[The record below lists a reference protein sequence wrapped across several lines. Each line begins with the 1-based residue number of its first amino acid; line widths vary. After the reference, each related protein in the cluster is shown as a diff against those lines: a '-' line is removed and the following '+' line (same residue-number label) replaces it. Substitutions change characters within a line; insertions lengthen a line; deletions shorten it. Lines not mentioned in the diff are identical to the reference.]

1 MTNQITSLKKNPYSE
16 LTEFSKK
23 KGKLILSQTVIDQIK
38 YLCSKMPLVEW
49 SGVLYHTSEGD
60 LQNPEQFTC
69 KAEYI
74 LLLDKGTSGYTE
86 YDFSSPSFTEAL
98 MEKPELMEWSMSHI
112 HSHNNMA
119 VFFSG
124 TDNEEL
130 TDNAPNYNYYLS
142 LIVNN
147 KNEYCARIAFIGE
160 IEGRTI
166 KFKDRHG
173 VEQMISSPNKQVTF
187 YYEMEIFAESS
198 NLIDDF
204 FVRQYEKVIAV
215 KPIQTFPTLNDKR
228 WDDNYENYGI
238 GYNKSFT
245 QNSYK
250 QGKLFDEKNKERTE
264 DPLTWDSQ
272 AVNFIKRLI
281 DINYTIEDM
290 PFYFNYNQE
299 YSSPL
304 HGYLDNLIPKN
315 KGKFKNNKEVKE
327 FIEIR
332 INNAHD
338 IFEFFSI
345 TSDDYDDTS
354 NLNDVWL
361 DCVNFLKVGSFRNH
375 PTTKL
380 IIEEM
385 DKWVWE

>member
-119 VFFSG
+119 VFFSA

-204 FVRQYEKVIAV
+204 FVRQYEKVIAA
-215 KPIQTFPTLNDKR
+215 KPVQTFPTLNNT
-228 WDDNYENYGI
+228 WNDNYDTY

-245 QNSYK
+245 QNNYK

-264 DPLTWDSQ
+264 DQLTWDSQ

-304 HGYLDNLIPKN
+304 HGYLDSLIPKN

-345 TSDDYDDTS
+345 TSDDYDNTS
-354 NLNDVWL
+354 NLNDIWI
-361 DCVNFLKVGSFRNH
+361 DCINFLKVSSFRNH

>member
-119 VFFSG
+119 VFFSA

-204 FVRQYEKVIAV
+204 FVRQYEKVIAA
-215 KPIQTFPTLNDKR
+215 KPVQTFPTLNNT
-228 WDDNYENYGI
+228 WNDNYDTY

-245 QNSYK
+245 QNNYK

-264 DPLTWDSQ
+264 DKLTWDSQ

-304 HGYLDNLIPKN
+304 HGYLDSLIPKN

-345 TSDDYDDTS
+345 TSDDYDNTS
-354 NLNDVWL
+354 NLNDIWI
-361 DCVNFLKVGSFRNH
+361 DCINFLKVSSFRNH

>member
-1 MTNQITSLKKNPYSE
+1 MTNQTISLKKNPYSE

-166 KFKDRHG
+166 KFKDRYG

-187 YYEMEIFAESS
+187 YYEMEIFAEKS

-204 FVRQYEKVIAV
+204 FIKQYEKVIEV
-215 KPIQTFPTLNDKR
+215 KPIETFSR
-228 WDDNYENYGI
+228 YGNFFSKEDFD
-238 GYNKSFT
+238 YNASYSKNKQSH
-245 QNSYK
+245 YK
-250 QGKLFDEKNKERTE
+250 QGNLFSEKNKERSE
-264 DPLTWDSQ
+264 NQLTWDSQ

-281 DINYTIEDM
+281 DVNYEIKDISL
-290 PFYFNYNQE
+290 YFIYNQD

-304 HGYLDNLIPKN
+304 HNYLDDLIPKN
-315 KGKFKNNKEVKE
+315 KGHFKNNKEVKE
-327 FIEIR
+327 FIEVR
-332 INNAHD
+332 LNNAD
-338 IFEFFSI
+338 EIFEYFAIS
-345 TSDDYDDTS
+345 SDDYDNTS
-354 NLNDVWL
+354 SLNDVWT
-361 DCVNFLKVGSFRNH
+361 DSVNFLKVSSFKNH

-385 DKWVWE
+385 DKWVWQ

>member
-119 VFFSG
+119 VFFSA

-204 FVRQYEKVIAV
+204 FVRQYKKVIAA
-215 KPIQTFPTLNDKR
+215 KPVQTFPTLNNKA

-245 QNSYK
+245 QNNYK

-264 DPLTWDSQ
+264 DQLTWDSQ

-304 HGYLDNLIPKN
+304 HGYLDSLIPKN

-345 TSDDYDDTS
+345 TSDDYDNTS
-354 NLNDVWL
+354 NLNDIWI
-361 DCVNFLKVGSFRNH
+361 DCINFLKVSSFRNH

>member
-119 VFFSG
+119 VFFSA

-204 FVRQYEKVIAV
+204 FVRQYEKVIAA
-215 KPIQTFPTLNDKR
+215 KPVQTFLTLNNT
-228 WDDNYENYGI
+228 WNDNYDTY

-245 QNSYK
+245 QNNYK

-264 DPLTWDSQ
+264 DKLTWDSQ

-304 HGYLDNLIPKN
+304 HGYLDSLIPKN

-345 TSDDYDDTS
+345 TSDDYDNTS
-354 NLNDVWL
+354 NLNDIWI
-361 DCVNFLKVGSFRNH
+361 DCINFLKVSSFRNH

>member
-1 MTNQITSLKKNPYSE
+1 MINQTTSLKKNPYSE

-23 KGKLILSQTVIDQIK
+23 KGKLILSQTVVDQIK
-38 YLCSKMPLVEW
+38 YLCSKMPSVEW

-98 MEKPELMEWSMSHI
+98 MEKPELMDWSMSHI

-147 KNEYCARIAFIGE
+147 KNEYCARIAFIGD

-166 KFKDRHG
+166 KFKDRYG
-173 VEQMISSPNKQVTF
+173 VEQIISSPNKQVTF
-187 YYEMEIFAESS
+187 YYEMEIFAE
-198 NLIDDF
+198 NQANVDDF
-204 FVRQYEKVIAV
+204 FVKQYEKVIAS
-215 KPIQTFPTLNDKR
+215 KPVQTFPT
-228 WDDNYENYGI
+228 NYINV
-238 GYNKSFT
+238 GYNARYGSYIE
-245 QNSYK
+245 NDYK
-250 QGKLFDEKNKERTE
+250 QGKLFEEKSTDKTT
-264 DPLTWDSQ
+264 DDKLTWDFQ
-272 AVNFIKRLI
+272 AIDFIKRLI
-281 DINYTIEDM
+281 DTNYEIDNLIY
-290 PFYFNYNQE
+290 YFTVNTE
-299 YSSPL
+299 YVEPL
-304 HGYLDNLIPKN
+304 HLYLDRLIPKN
-315 KGKFKNNKEVKE
+315 KGEFKNNKEVKE
-327 FIEIR
+327 FIEVR
-332 INNAHD
+332 VANAHE
-338 IFEFFSI
+338 IFEYF
-345 TSDDYDDTS
+345 TMYSDRYDTQS
-354 NLNDVWL
+354 ELNDVWI
-361 DCVNFLKVGSFRNH
+361 DCVNFLKVSSFRNH
-375 PTTKL
+375 PSAKL
-380 IIEEM
+380 ILEEM

>member
-119 VFFSG
+119 VFFSA

-204 FVRQYEKVIAV
+204 FVRQYEKVIAA
-215 KPIQTFPTLNDKR
+215 KPVQTFPTLNNT
-228 WDDNYENYGI
+228 WNDNYDTY

-245 QNSYK
+245 QNNYK

-264 DPLTWDSQ
+264 DKLTWDSQ

-304 HGYLDNLIPKN
+304 HGYLDSLIPKN

-338 IFEFFSI
+338 IFDFFSI

-354 NLNDVWL
+354 NLNDIWI
-361 DCVNFLKVGSFRNH
+361 DCINFLKVSSFRNH

>member
-119 VFFSG
+119 VFFSA

-204 FVRQYEKVIAV
+204 FVRQYKKVIAA
-215 KPIQTFPTLNDKR
+215 KPVQTFPTLNNT
-228 WDDNYENYGI
+228 WNDNYDTY

-245 QNSYK
+245 QNNYK

-264 DPLTWDSQ
+264 DKLTWDSQ

-304 HGYLDNLIPKN
+304 HGYLDSLIPKN

-338 IFEFFSI
+338 IFDFFSI

-354 NLNDVWL
+354 NLNDIWI
-361 DCVNFLKVGSFRNH
+361 DCINFLKVSSFRNH